1 MTDTAVP
8 AAARASS
15 APGAADPVVQLE
27 NVTKVFAGVVA
38 VDHLDLEIRRGE
50 FFSMLGPSGCGKTT
64 TLRMIGGFE
73 EPTEGVVKLA
83 GRDITDVP
91 AFKRDVNTV
100 FQSYGLFP
108 HLNVFENVAFGLRRR
123 RVDGREVQRRV
134 DEALELVNLGRLG
147 KRRPSQLS
155 GGQQQ
160 RVALARALVNRP
172 TVLLLDEPLGALD
185 LKLRKQMQ
193 LELKRIQGEVGITFI
208 FVTHDQEEAMTIS
221 DRIAVMNRGRIE
233 QLGAPAVVYER
244 PASVFV
250 AEFLG
255 ASNLLSGRYTGV
267 HDGSGWVDLG
277 DGQVIRIPV
286 DSQRRAGEQ
295 VHVGVRPEKISVNP
309 RDAQI
314 DAGENVVEATLTSS
328 VFVGVSYQY
337 FFETRQGRHL
347 SAFDRNAGRGPVASA
362 GDAVCLA
369 WRPEHAF
376 VIAGPVE
383 GDEAV
388 DQAFATGGAS

>member
-1 MTDTAVP
+1 
-8 AAARASS
+8 
-15 APGAADPVVQLE
+15 
-27 NVTKVFAGVVA
+27 
-38 VDHLDLEIRRGE
+38 
-50 FFSMLGPSGCGKTT
+50 
-64 TLRMIGGFE
+64 
-73 EPTEGVVKLA
+73 
-83 GRDITDVP
+83 
-91 AFKRDVNTV
+91 
-100 FQSYGLFP
+100 
-108 HLNVFENVAFGLRRR
+108 
-123 RVDGREVQRRV
+123 
-134 DEALELVNLGRLG
+134 
-147 KRRPSQLS
+147 
-155 GGQQQ
+155 
-160 RVALARALVNRP
+160 
-172 TVLLLDEPLGALD
+172 
-185 LKLRKQMQ
+185 
-193 LELKRIQGEVGITFI
+193 
-208 FVTHDQEEAMTIS
+208 
-221 DRIAVMNRGRIE
+221 
-233 QLGAPAVVYER
+233 
-244 PASVFV
+244 
-250 AEFLG
+250 
-255 ASNLLSGRYTGV
+255 
-267 HDGSGWVDLG
+267 VDLG

-369 WRPEHAF
+369 WRPEHTF